1 MRTDRPTRL
10 LSNGSGAVIVRA
22 LALSLDCPE
31 PLRAGGE
38 QTPGQDDPD
47 GAGSRD
53 QGHAAWRLS
62 CGRGVAWHPTEAGHG
77 SAPAARQNAG
87 GCHRDSARSDEQ
99 NLLAR
104 WLSLAIS
111 LL

>member
-31 PLRAGGE
+31 PLRAGGD

-53 QGHAAWRLS
+53 QATPLGECPADGEWLGIRLKLGTVLPLLPARTPVGAAATLPEATSSAVWLGGS
-62 CGRGVAWHPTEAGHG
+62 AWHV
-77 SAPAARQNAG
+77 
-87 GCHRDSARSDEQ
+87 DD
-99 NLLAR
+99 
-104 WLSLAIS
+104 
-111 LL
+111 

>member
-22 LALSLDCPE
+22 LALSLACPE
-31 PLRAGGE
+31 PLRAGGD

-53 QGHAAWRLS
+53 QATPLGDCPPDGERLGIPLRLGTVLPRLPPS
-62 CGRGVAWHPTEAGHG
+62 TRVGATVTVPGAT
-77 SAPAARQNAG
+77 
-87 GCHRDSARSDEQ
+87 RS
-99 NLLAR
+99 
-104 WLSLAIS
+104 
-111 LL
+111 